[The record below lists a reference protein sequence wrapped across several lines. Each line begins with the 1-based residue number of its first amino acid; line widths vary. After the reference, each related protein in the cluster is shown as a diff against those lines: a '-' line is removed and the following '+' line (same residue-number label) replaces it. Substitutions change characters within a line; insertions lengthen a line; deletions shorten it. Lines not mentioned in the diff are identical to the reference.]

1 MNTPLLPS
9 ALAYGL
15 YLHVA
20 WALVAAC
27 AVLMLSRAVLT
38 RWGVVH
44 DHQDQHRKLLWA
56 WSLAA
61 ATALWAIFPAPYG
74 LSATLALAMQS
85 PSLILVV
92 LVCIQLVQ
100 QWRQDAPLAA
110 LAPAPAKATY
120 LDPARSG
127 SWPLAV
133 LLTLLVLG
141 WALVVDT
148 LNLWPA
154 VFNPALYAWGFT
166 SAALWSVLAAAAVL
180 LLIYKATWPMVLTSF
195 AVLLVYALF
204 RLPTGNVWDAL
215 LDPFVFVILH
225 VKCLKWR
232 PRS

>member
-27 AVLMLSRAVLT
+27 ALLMLLRRLFAAMGGQMTERQAT
-38 RWGVVH
+38 RW
-44 DHQDQHRKLLWA
+44 A
-56 WSLAA
+56 WGLAA
-61 ATALWAIFPAPYG
+61 ATMVFVCIPAPYG
-74 LSATLALAMQS
+74 LSAYLALAMQS
-85 PSLILVV
+85 PSLIL
-92 LVCIQLVQ
+92 LVWACIRLVQ
-100 QWRQDAPLAA
+100 LWRQDAPFAA
-110 LAPAPAKATY
+110 LTPALAKAPE
-120 LDPARSG
+120 LEPAQSG
-127 SWPLAV
+127 SWPLGM

-166 SAALWSVLAAAAVL
+166 SAALWAVLVVAAVL
-180 LLIYKATWPMVLTSF
+180 LLIYKATWPLVLMSF
-195 AVLLVYALF
+195 AVLLMYAFF